1 MRDKIQAWIRA
12 RNDCPESQIHLADAA
27 GAARCGL
34 HVLEQLLLLLHELE
48 QAPISRAELIAIAE
62 LSDLIVALF
71 TADTPED
78 DQP

>member
-1 MRDKIQAWIRA
+1 MMRAKIQAWIRA

-48 QAPISRAELIAIAE
+48 QAPIAPAQAPAKAAH
-62 LSDLIVALF
+62 DAGN
-71 TADTPED
+71 
-78 DQP
+78 